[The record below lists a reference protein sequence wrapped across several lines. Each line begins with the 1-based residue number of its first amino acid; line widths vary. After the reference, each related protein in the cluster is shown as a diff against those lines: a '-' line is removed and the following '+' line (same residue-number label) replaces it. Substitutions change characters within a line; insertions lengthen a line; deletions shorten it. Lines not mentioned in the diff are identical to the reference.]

1 VRSDARNELLENT
14 LTGWVEAT
22 GEMLFARATKLARKG
37 KYIQAE
43 KILDLLSANSRPPAK
58 VPLLL
63 GKIYAQQSRY
73 EDAIVQWQRALETEP
88 KNAEAQ
94 SAIKR
99 AQQEMQRTK
108 GV

>member
-1 VRSDARNELLENT
+1 VRNNARNELLENK
-14 LTGWVEAT
+14 LKGWFEAT

-43 KILDLLSANSRPPAK
+43 KILELLSANSRPPAK

-73 EDAIVQWQRALETEP
+73 GDAIVQWQRALETEP

-94 SAIKR
+94 SAINR
-99 AQQEMQRTK
+99 AEQEMQREE
-108 GV
+108 GI